1 MEHRL
6 SFPRIELA
14 PGERIEAIEIIA
26 TCARFRSVP
35 RIFDDWGLEVSI
47 PESEVSTL
55 TAIAGHGT
63 SMLDDPAGLQ
73 TFAVLSIVAPQ
84 CFDLR
89 ARLTIVEVD
98 RQRQLAFGRSDL
110 LLDPPVE
117 R

>member
-1 MEHRL
+1 M
-6 SFPRIELA
+6 A

-26 TCARFRSVP
+26 TCARFRSVT
-35 RIFDDWGLEVSI
+35 RIFDDWGLEVSS
-47 PESEVSTL
+47 PESEVSKL
-55 TAIAGHGT
+55 TATAGHGT
-63 SMLDDPAGLQ
+63 SMLDDSAALQ
-73 TFAVLSIVAPQ
+73 TFAVLSIVGTQ